1 MSLIASVVVGL
12 IMVFTLALTAVAF
25 RPAYVRMMDAV
36 NSTVST
42 QIAGDSTALNSIWA
56 TVDTANGV
64 YWAIPILGILL
75 IALWVYM
82 NANGASHR
90 PAKLKHRATMR
101 DTPNGRRLVVSN
113 PQEPRASRSGNA
125 ENVREASNTQTREM
139 VPKYACVA
147 VSLTT

>member
-82 NANGASHR
+82 NAQRKEYVTAGVY
-90 PAKLKHRATMR
+90 
-101 DTPNGRRLVVSN
+101 G
-113 PQEPRASRSGNA
+113 
-125 ENVREASNTQTREM
+125 
-139 VPKYACVA
+139 
-147 VSLTT
+147 